1 MKCPK
6 CGYLGFETSDRCRNC
21 QYDFS
26 LAPFSSEPDLALQG
40 ADRKAESG
48 NDFDLPDIAR
58 QSDRVSAAALDL
70 DRLFGDPEPMTSPS
84 PSPHVA
90 ARRIEPATLTGLDD
104 AAPEAIGEPLDDF
117 DLAVPAADEPP
128 ATTMPA
134 PPAAMTAAADE
145 GELPFD
151 DGPIVAP
158 PAARP
163 PLSVRRSTPEVPRNR
178 PRTTRPVRV
187 DSLDFEPS
195 AKSGAASQ
203 AASDTVASLMEMPS
217 LGARVGAG
225 LIDVVLLV
233 GIDAA
238 VLYLTLRVTG
248 LQNTI
253 EDLRVLSPV
262 PFVGFLATL
271 AFGYVAAFTVAG
283 GQTIGKMVLSLRVI
297 GDDGRPVDA
306 AGGTLRALGCMLC
319 RSRLACHTCPRCSRA
334 IIGRST
340 IDSPGRAWSRNERC
354 CGLHSEFWLC
364 WVLSDRARHR
374 RIAGGARAFRLHSLD
389 RRARHR
395 AVGDRRRLCDR
406 GVGRAGYRGRARS
419 QGSRRG
425 RDR

>member
-6 CGYLGFETSDRCRNC
+6 CGYLGFETTDRCRNC

-26 LAPFSSEPDLALQG
+26 LAPFTSESELTLHG
-40 ADRKAESG
+40 ADRRAESG
-48 NDFDLPDIAR
+48 NDFELPDIAR
-58 QSDRVSAAALDL
+58 QSDQLSASALDL
-70 DRLFGDPEPMTSPS
+70 DRLFGDPEPSASAPPDS
-84 PSPHVA
+84 NEL
-90 ARRIEPATLTGLDD
+90 RRERKLEPPTLTARDD
-104 AAPEAIGEPLDDF
+104 DAPEAIEKPIDNSSLAFPSEDD
-117 DLAVPAADEPP
+117 PP
-128 ATTMPA
+128 AITMPA
-134 PPAAMTAAADE
+134 PPAAMTAAADD
-145 GELPFD
+145 GGLPFD
-151 DGPIVAP
+151 DGPIVPP

-163 PLSVRRSTPEVPRNR
+163 PLAVRRSTPEVPRNR

-217 LGARVGAG
+217 LGARVSAG

-306 AGGTLRALGCMLC
+306 AGGTLRALGCMLVPITLGLSYLPALFTSDH
-319 RSRLACHTCPRCSRA
+319 RAIHDRLAGTRVVQ
-334 IIGRST
+334 
-340 IDSPGRAWSRNERC
+340 E
-354 CGLHSEFWLC
+354 
-364 WVLSDRARHR
+364 
-374 RIAGGARAFRLHSLD
+374 
-389 RRARHR
+389 
-395 AVGDRRRLCDR
+395 
-406 GVGRAGYRGRARS
+406 
-419 QGSRRG
+419 
-425 RDR
+425 

>member
-6 CGYLGFETSDRCRNC
+6 CGYLGFETTDRCRNC

-26 LAPFSSEPDLALQG
+26 LAPFASEPELTLQG
-40 ADRKAESG
+40 ADRRTESG
-48 NDFDLPDIAR
+48 NDFELPAIKR
-58 QSDRVSAAALDL
+58 QSDRLSASALDL
-70 DRLFGDPEPMTSPS
+70 DRLFGEPEPSASASPDS
-84 PSPHVA
+84 NELPRERKLEAPTITV
-90 ARRIEPATLTGLDD
+90 LDD
-104 AAPEAIGEPLDDF
+104 DAPEAIEEPVDDSAAAI
-117 DLAVPAADEPP
+117 LAEDELAAIM
-128 ATTMPA
+128 MPA
-134 PPAAMTAAADE
+134 PPAAMTRASDE
-145 GELPFD
+145 GALPFD
-151 DGPIVAP
+151 DGPIVPP

-163 PLSVRRSTPEVPRNR
+163 PLAVRRSTPEVTRNR
-178 PRTTRPVRV
+178 PRTTRPARV

-195 AKSGAASQ
+195 ARSGAASQ

-225 LIDVVLLV
+225 LIDVLLLV

-306 AGGTLRALGCMLC
+306 AGGMLRALGCMLVPITLGLSYLPALFTSDH
-319 RSRLACHTCPRCSRA
+319 RAIHDRLAGTRVVQ
-334 IIGRST
+334 
-340 IDSPGRAWSRNERC
+340 E
-354 CGLHSEFWLC
+354 
-364 WVLSDRARHR
+364 
-374 RIAGGARAFRLHSLD
+374 
-389 RRARHR
+389 
-395 AVGDRRRLCDR
+395 
-406 GVGRAGYRGRARS
+406 
-419 QGSRRG
+419 
-425 RDR
+425 